1 MRAVYEH
8 DGADV
13 CERHGAVTGAA
24 QWARGG
30 MSIGSVLDL
39 LRPDFPDIT
48 ISKIRFLEAEGLIRP
63 ERTPSGYRRFS
74 VADCE
79 RLRFVLTA
87 QRDQYLPLKVIK
99 EQLEAIDSGAATLGV
114 REARA
119 RAHSG
124 RPGGAESGPVTAA
137 DSGAAGAQAGRAARA
152 AAPRR
157 LGVVPGEVSP
167 DELRFDH
174 EIRLTRADLLE
185 QAEIDERFL
194 NDLIRANLISP
205 GPAGFFDGEA
215 VTLARTA
222 RAMAEFGL
230 EARHLR
236 AFKLAADREAALLAQ
251 IAAPIA
257 KSRDAGARARAEE
270 TVRELAALSLTLH
283 TCLVKASVR
292 NSLGS

>member
-1 MRAVYEH
+1 
-8 DGADV
+8 
-13 CERHGAVTGAA
+13 
-24 QWARGG
+24 

-48 ISKIRFLEAEGLIRP
+48 ISKIRFLESEGLISP
-63 ERTPSGYRRFS
+63 ERTPSGYRRFHIS
-74 VADCE
+74 DVE

-114 REARA
+114 REREARA
-119 RAHSG
+119 RAAAV
-124 RPGGAESGPVTAA
+124 PIDTGAPNGVS
-137 DSGAAGAQAGRAARA
+137 RF
-152 AAPRR
+152 RR

-167 DELRFDH
+167 EELRFDH
-174 EIRLTRADLLE
+174 EIRIPRADLLS
-185 QAEIDERFL
+185 QAGIDEKFL
-194 NDLIRANLISP
+194 TELIRANLITP
-205 GPAGFFDGEA
+205 GAAGYFDADA

-222 RAMAEFGL
+222 KALSEFGL

-236 AFKLAADREAALLAQ
+236 AFKLAADREAAMVAQ

-257 KSRDAGARARAEE
+257 KSRDADARARAEE

-283 TCLVKASVR
+283 TCLVKTSVR
-292 NSLGS
+292 ASLGG

>member
-1 MRAVYEH
+1 M
-8 DGADV
+8 
-13 CERHGAVTGAA
+13 TGAA
-24 QWARGG
+24 QWTRGG

-48 ISKIRFLEAEGLIRP
+48 ISKIRFLESEGLISP

-74 VADCE
+74 VADVE

-119 RAHSG
+119 RADG
-124 RPGGAESGPVTAA
+124 V
-137 DSGAAGAQAGRAARA
+137 DAAGAGRAPDSA
-152 AAPRR
+152 AADIGPNPPRR
-157 LGVVPGEVSP
+157 LGVVPGEISP

-174 EIRLTRADLLE
+174 EIRVTRTDLLDR
-185 QAEIDERFL
+185 AGIDEKFL
-194 NDLIRANLISP
+194 TELIRANLITP
-205 GPAGFFDGEA
+205 GAAGFFDAEA

-222 RAMAEFGL
+222 KAMSEFGL

-236 AFKLAADREAALLAQ
+236 AFKLAADREAAMVAQ

-257 KSRDAGARARAEE
+257 KGRDADARARAEE

-283 TCLVKASVR
+283 TSLVKTSVR
-292 NSLGS
+292 AALGG

>member
-1 MRAVYEH
+1 
-8 DGADV
+8 
-13 CERHGAVTGAA
+13 
-24 QWARGG
+24 

-48 ISKIRFLEAEGLIRP
+48 ISKIRFLESEGLISP

-74 VADCE
+74 VADVE
-79 RLRFVLTA
+79 RLKFVLTA

-119 RAHSG
+119 RADGVEAAGSG
-124 RPGGAESGPVTAA
+124 RAPDPA
-137 DSGAAGAQAGRAARA
+137 AAGGPTP
-152 AAPRR
+152 PRR
-157 LGVVPGEVSP
+157 LGVVPGEISP

-174 EIRLTRADLLE
+174 EIRITRGDLLE
-185 QAEIDERFL
+185 QAGIDEKFL
-194 NDLIRANLISP
+194 TELIRANLITP
-205 GPAGFFDGEA
+205 GAAGYFDTEA

-222 RAMAEFGL
+222 RAMSEFGL

-236 AFKLAADREAALLAQ
+236 AFKLAADREAAMIAQ

-257 KSRDAGARARAEE
+257 KGRDADARARAEE

-283 TCLVKASVR
+283 TSLVKTSVR
-292 NSLGS
+292 AALGG

>member
-1 MRAVYEH
+1 
-8 DGADV
+8 
-13 CERHGAVTGAA
+13 
-24 QWARGG
+24 

-74 VADCE
+74 VADTE

-99 EQLEAIDSGAATLGV
+99 EQLEAIDKGAATLGV

-119 RAHSG
+119 RASAVPDTDT
-124 RPGGAESGPVTAA
+124 RL
-137 DSGAAGAQAGRAARA
+137 
-152 AAPRR
+152 AAPRKF
-157 LGVVPGEVSP
+157 GVVPGEVSP
-167 DELRFDH
+167 EELRFDH
-174 EIRLTRADLLE
+174 EIRLTRADLLS
-185 QAEIDERFL
+185 QAEIDEPFL
-194 NDLIRANLISP
+194 NDLIRANLIVP
-205 GPAGFFDGEA
+205 GAAGYFDADA

-222 RAMAEFGL
+222 HAMAEFGL

-236 AFKLAADREAALLAQ
+236 AFKLAADREAALVAQ

-292 NSLGS
+292 NSLGN

>member
-1 MRAVYEH
+1 M
-8 DGADV
+8 
-13 CERHGAVTGAA
+13 TGAA

-119 RAHSG
+119 RAHSVRTEPDRG
-124 RPGGAESGPVTAA
+124 SG
-137 DSGAAGAQAGRAARA
+137 DGERAATGERA

-157 LGVVPGEVSP
+157 LGVVPGEISP

-174 EIRLTRADLLE
+174 EVRLTRADLLE
-185 QAEIDERFL
+185 QAGIDEKFL
-194 NDLIRANLISP
+194 NDLIRANLITP
-205 GPAGFFDGEA
+205 GAAGFFDADA
-215 VTLARTA
+215 VTLAKTA
-222 RAMAEFGL
+222 RAMSEFGL

-236 AFKLAADREAALLAQ
+236 AFKLAADREAALVAQ

-283 TCLVKASVR
+283 TSLVKASVR
-292 NSLGS
+292 ASLGN

>member
-1 MRAVYEH
+1 M
-8 DGADV
+8 
-13 CERHGAVTGAA
+13 TGAA
-24 QWARGG
+24 QWTRGG

-48 ISKIRFLEAEGLIRP
+48 ISKIRFLESEGLISP
-63 ERTPSGYRRFS
+63 ERTPSGYRRFH
-74 VADCE
+74 VADVE

-119 RAHSG
+119 RA
-124 RPGGAESGPVTAA
+124 GAGPALAPAPA
-137 DSGAAGAQAGRAARA
+137 DMAAGDAMAPNGGSR
-152 AAPRR
+152 PRR

-167 DELRFDH
+167 EELRFDH
-174 EIRLTRADLLE
+174 EIRIPRADLLS
-185 QAEIDERFL
+185 QAGIDEKFL
-194 NDLIRANLISP
+194 TELIRAGLITP
-205 GPAGFFDGEA
+205 GAAGYFDSDA

-222 RAMAEFGL
+222 KALSEFGL

-236 AFKLAADREAALLAQ
+236 AFKLAADREAAMVAQ

-257 KSRDAGARARAEE
+257 KSRDADARARAEE

-283 TCLVKASVR
+283 TCLVKTSVR
-292 NSLGS
+292 ASLGG

>member
-1 MRAVYEH
+1 M
-8 DGADV
+8 
-13 CERHGAVTGAA
+13 TGAA

-48 ISKIRFLEAEGLIRP
+48 ISKIRFLESEGLIRP

-74 VADCE
+74 VADYE

-119 RAHSG
+119 RAHSHH
-124 RPGGAESGPVTAA
+124 
-137 DSGAAGAQAGRAARA
+137 GAAGAGHAVSGSADADGAGPAV
-152 AAPRR
+152 PRR
-157 LGVVPGEVSP
+157 LGIVSGAITP
-167 DELRFDH
+167 EELRVDVGV
-174 EIRLTRADLLE
+174 RLTRADLL
-185 QAEIDERFL
+185 AKADIDDRFL
-194 NDLIRANLISP
+194 DDLLRAGLIVP
-205 GPAGFFDGEA
+205 GAGGFFESDA
-215 VTLARTA
+215 VTLAHA
-222 RAMAEFGL
+222 AKAMAEFGL

-236 AFKLAADREAALLAQ
+236 AFKLAADREAALIAQ

-257 KSRDAGARARAEE
+257 KSRDADARARAEE
-270 TVRELAALSLTLH
+270 TVRELAALSLNLH
-283 TCLVKASVR
+283 AALVKAAVR
-292 NSLGS
+292 TALGG

>member
-1 MRAVYEH
+1 
-8 DGADV
+8 
-13 CERHGAVTGAA
+13 
-24 QWARGG
+24 

-39 LRPDFPDIT
+39 LRPDFPDVT

-74 VADCE
+74 VADVE

-119 RAHSG
+119 RAHSV
-124 RPGGAESGPVTAA
+124 RPGAPESGRGTPDAEPAVGASERGVRPV
-137 DSGAAGAQAGRAARA
+137 

-157 LGVVPGEVSP
+157 LGVVPSEISP
-167 DELRFDH
+167 DDLRFDH
-174 EIRLTRADLLE
+174 EIRVTRADLLD
-185 QAEIDERFL
+185 QAGIEEKFL
-194 NDLIRANLISP
+194 GDLIRANLITP
-205 GPAGFFDGEA
+205 GPAGYFDADA
-215 VTLARTA
+215 VTLAKTA

-236 AFKLAADREAALLAQ
+236 AFKLAADREAALVAQ
-251 IAAPIA
+251 IVAPIA

-283 TCLVKASVR
+283 TCLVKSSVR
-292 NSLGS
+292 GSLGG

>member
-1 MRAVYEH
+1 
-8 DGADV
+8 
-13 CERHGAVTGAA
+13 
-24 QWARGG
+24 

-74 VADCE
+74 VADTE

-99 EQLEAIDSGAATLGV
+99 EQLEAIDKGAATLGV

-119 RAHSG
+119 RAS
-124 RPGGAESGPVTAA
+124 AV
-137 DSGAAGAQAGRAARA
+137 Q
-152 AAPRR
+152 

-167 DELRFDH
+167 EELRFDH
-174 EIRLTRADLLE
+174 EIRLTRADLLA
-185 QAEIDERFL
+185 QADIDEPFL
-194 NDLIRANLISP
+194 NDLIRANLIVP
-205 GPAGFFDGEA
+205 GAAGYFDADA

-236 AFKLAADREAALLAQ
+236 AFKLAADREAALVAQ

-292 NSLGS
+292 NSLGN

>member
-1 MRAVYEH
+1 
-8 DGADV
+8 
-13 CERHGAVTGAA
+13 
-24 QWARGG
+24 

-48 ISKIRFLEAEGLIRP
+48 ISKIRFLESEGLISP

-74 VADCE
+74 VADVE
-79 RLRFVLTA
+79 RLKFVLTA

-99 EQLEAIDSGAATLGV
+99 EQLEAIDRGAATLGV

-119 RAHSG
+119 RAGVDGATESG
-124 RPGGAESGPVTAA
+124 RADSGHAESGH
-137 DSGAAGAQAGRAARA
+137 AGNGLTP
-152 AAPRR
+152 PRR

-167 DELRFDH
+167 EDLRFDH
-174 EIRLTRADLLE
+174 EIRITRADLLE
-185 QAEIDERFL
+185 QAGIDEKFL
-194 NDLIRANLISP
+194 VELIRANLITP
-205 GPAGFFDGEA
+205 GAAGFFDAEA

-222 RAMAEFGL
+222 RALSEFGL

-236 AFKLAADREAALLAQ
+236 AFKLAADREAAMVAQ

-257 KSRDAGARARAEE
+257 KSRDADARARAEE

-283 TCLVKASVR
+283 TCLVKTSVR
-292 NSLGS
+292 AALGG

>member
-1 MRAVYEH
+1 M
-8 DGADV
+8 
-13 CERHGAVTGAA
+13 TGAA
-24 QWARGG
+24 QWTRGG

-48 ISKIRFLEAEGLIRP
+48 ISKIRFLESEGLISP

-74 VADCE
+74 VADVE

-119 RAHSG
+119 RA
-124 RPGGAESGPVTAA
+124 A
-137 DSGAAGAQAGRAARA
+137 DAGAAGPGDTPA
-152 AAPRR
+152 AAPPSPGLTPPRR

-167 DELRFDH
+167 EELRFDH
-174 EIRLTRADLLE
+174 EIRITRTDLLE
-185 QAEIDERFL
+185 QAGIDEKFL
-194 NDLIRANLISP
+194 SELIRANLITP
-205 GPAGFFDGEA
+205 GAAGFFDTEA

-222 RAMAEFGL
+222 RALSEFGL

-236 AFKLAADREAALLAQ
+236 AFKLAADREAAMVAQ

-257 KSRDAGARARAEE
+257 KSRDADARARAEE

-283 TCLVKASVR
+283 TSLVKTAVR
-292 NSLGS
+292 GALGS

>member
-1 MRAVYEH
+1 M
-8 DGADV
+8 
-13 CERHGAVTGAA
+13 TGAA

-74 VADCE
+74 IADCE

-119 RAHSG
+119 RAHSARDNELAVPSENG
-124 RPGGAESGPVTAA
+124 QSAHGASVGG
-137 DSGAAGAQAGRAARA
+137 
-152 AAPRR
+152 PRR

-174 EIRLTRADLLE
+174 EIRLTRADLLT
-185 QAEIDERFL
+185 QADIDEKFL
-194 NDLIRANLISP
+194 NDLIRANLITP
-205 GPAGFFDGEA
+205 GAAGFFDAEA

-222 RAMAEFGL
+222 KAMAEFGL

-236 AFKLAADREAALLAQ
+236 AFKLAADREAALVAQ

-270 TVRELAALSLTLH
+270 MVRELAALSLTLH

-292 NSLGS
+292 NSLGG

>member
-1 MRAVYEH
+1 
-8 DGADV
+8 
-13 CERHGAVTGAA
+13 
-24 QWARGG
+24 

-39 LRPDFPDIT
+39 LRPDFPDVT

-119 RAHSG
+119 RAVSG
-124 RPGGAESGPVTAA
+124 RRVDAAPSVESGASAEP
-137 DSGAAGAQAGRAARA
+137 AGRPARVAGA

-157 LGVVPGEVSP
+157 LGVVPGEISP

-174 EIRLTRADLLE
+174 EIRLTRADLLQ
-185 QAEIDERFL
+185 QAEIDEKFL
-194 NDLIRANLISP
+194 NDLIRANLITP
-205 GPAGFFDGEA
+205 GAAGFFDAES

-236 AFKLAADREAALLAQ
+236 AFKLAADREAALVAQ

-257 KSRDAGARARAEE
+257 KSRDADARARAEE

-292 NSLGS
+292 SSLGS

>member
-1 MRAVYEH
+1 
-8 DGADV
+8 
-13 CERHGAVTGAA
+13 
-24 QWARGG
+24 

-48 ISKIRFLEAEGLIRP
+48 ISKIRFLESEGLISP
-63 ERTPSGYRRFS
+63 ERTPSGYRRFH
-74 VADCE
+74 VADVE

-114 REARA
+114 REARH
-119 RAHSG
+119 RAVAGSAG
-124 RPGGAESGPVTAA
+124 ETAIGDAMAPNGGS
-137 DSGAAGAQAGRAARA
+137 R
-152 AAPRR
+152 PRR

-167 DELRFDH
+167 EELRFDH
-174 EIRLTRADLLE
+174 EIRIPRADLLT
-185 QAEIDERFL
+185 QAGIDEKFL
-194 NDLIRANLISP
+194 AELIRANLITP
-205 GPAGFFDGEA
+205 GAAGYFDADA

-222 RAMAEFGL
+222 KALSEFGL

-236 AFKLAADREAALLAQ
+236 AFKLAADREAAMVAQ

-257 KSRDAGARARAEE
+257 KSRDADARARAEE

-283 TCLVKASVR
+283 TCLVKTSVR
-292 NSLGS
+292 ASLGG

>member
-1 MRAVYEH
+1 M
-8 DGADV
+8 
-13 CERHGAVTGAA
+13 TGAA
-24 QWARGG
+24 QQWAHGG

-119 RAHSG
+119 RARAVPADPEPAVNG
-124 RPGGAESGPVTAA
+124 EDAGPRP
-137 DSGAAGAQAGRAARA
+137 
-152 AAPRR
+152 PRR
-157 LGVVPGEVSP
+157 LGVPPGRVSA
-167 DELRFDH
+167 DEFAFDH
-174 EIRLTRADLLE
+174 EIRVTRADLLDR
-185 QAEIDERFL
+185 AGIDENFL
-194 NDLIRANLISP
+194 TDLIRANLITP
-205 GPAGFFDGEA
+205 GPAGFFDADA
-215 VTLARTA
+215 VTLATTA
-222 RAMAEFGL
+222 KAMAEFGL

-236 AFKLAADREAALLAQ
+236 AFKLAADREAALVAQ
-251 IAAPIA
+251 IVAPIA

-283 TCLVKASVR
+283 ASLVKASVR
-292 NSLGS
+292 NSLGG

>member
-1 MRAVYEH
+1 M
-8 DGADV
+8 
-13 CERHGAVTGAA
+13 TGAA

-74 VADCE
+74 IADYE

-119 RAHSG
+119 RAHAV
-124 RPGGAESGPVTAA
+124 RDVEPITPPTEH
-137 DSGAAGAQAGRAARA
+137 AARCTGVNV
-152 AAPRR
+152 PRR

-174 EIRLTRADLLE
+174 EIRLTHADLLT
-185 QAEIDERFL
+185 QADIDEMFL
-194 NDLIRANLISP
+194 NDLIRANLITP
-205 GPAGFFDGEA
+205 GAAGFFDAEA

-222 RAMAEFGL
+222 KAMAEFGL

-236 AFKLAADREAALLAQ
+236 AFKLAADREAALVAQ
-251 IAAPIA
+251 IVAPIA

-292 NSLGS
+292 NSLGG